1 METKSN
7 AGHGKYDLEQ
17 RKLKRAKLILNTFS
31 IAEIIE
37 KSLSNLKRWKA
48 NDVWCSAYTEW
59 QEIMKG
65 GDSEM
70 IRDAM
75 IGESERS
82 TRLRQS
88 PPYVGL
94 LSEDE
99 VMMTNM
105 KTDNPISDY

>member
-1 METKSN
+1 ME
-7 AGHGKYDLEQ
+7 
-17 RKLKRAKLILNTFS
+17 
-31 IAEIIE
+31 
-37 KSLSNLKRWKA
+37 
-48 NDVWCSAYTEW
+48 
-59 QEIMKG
+59 G

-99 VMMTNM
+99 VIMVNLDIIHF
-105 KTDNPISDY
+105 K

>member
-1 METKSN
+1 MRIKSKF
-7 AGHGKYDLEQ
+7 GPGKYHLEQ
-17 RKLKRAKLILNTFS
+17 RKLNRAKLILSSFS
-31 IAEIIE
+31 IPEIIE

-59 QEIMKG
+59 QEIMEG

-70 IRDAM
+70 IQDAM

-82 TRLRQS
+82 NRLRQS
-88 PPYVGL
+88 APYVGL

-99 VMMTNM
+99 VMMINLDIINFN
-105 KTDNPISDY
+105 K

>member
-1 METKSN
+1 METK
-7 AGHGKYDLEQ
+7 AGPGKYDLEQ
-17 RKLKRAKLILNTFS
+17 KKLKRAKLILSSFS
-31 IAEIIE
+31 IPEIIE
-37 KSLSNLKRWKA
+37 MSLSNLKRWKS

-59 QEIMKG
+59 PEIMEG

-75 IGESERS
+75 IGDSERS

-88 PPYVGL
+88 APYVGL

-99 VMMTNM
+99 VVMVNLDIIHF
-105 KTDNPISDY
+105 K